1 MKIQNIAAAAL
12 LLVVVAGVRLG
23 KKPVFSNAAQRK
35 GLVKAS
41 KVGKDDERR

>member
-23 KKPVFSNAAQRK
+23 KKPIFTTAAERK
-35 GLVKAS
+35 GMAKAS